1 MKNKKILIILITI
14 LVIIISAFLGRYI
27 ALNQDTTKTV
37 GFAINI
43 YTGINYNTRLI
54 TTYSEYETI
63 VIENG
68 IVINNKAKLEEKDFK
83 KHDFIVDFIPYD
95 NTLKVNDINLN
106 ISGNDV
112 TIDYNVNKEVRSD
125 TQLLVYFIPLKKGQI
140 TNFNLANR
148 HFTYTN

>member
-63 VIENG
+63 VNENG
-68 IVINNKAKLEEKDFK
+68 IINNKAKLEEKDFK

>member
-63 VIENG
+63 VNENG